1 MTAAELPGHDL
12 DRVVSSLGNDAL
24 AEARARALETFK
36 VRGFPTTR
44 DEDWKYTDLAPVIDI
59 SGRWLAAPDVP
70 APDEAGIRQV
80 QAAIDADWLVIA
92 NGRIERKLS
101 TLQDIDGV
109 ELHPLDTGPESLRFP
124 LSDLNLALLRDG
136 TTIRISDGFR
146 AEKPIGLL
154 FFDSTGESALTS
166 QARIDIDI
174 APNARA
180 TFVEFH
186 GSGGNGEHYANVHLN
201 MTINDGASVD
211 YLRLQERDL
220 SHSQTARLN
229 ASLARN
235 ASLHHSGIDLGSR
248 MARNDLQV
256 DLEGKGAS
264 ATFDGLYIA
273 GNGQHLDNHTRVDH
287 HVGPAVSRQEYRG
300 ILGGRSRAVWNGKAI
315 VHNGADGTDAEQAN
329 HNLLLSDQAE
339 IDAKPELEI
348 YADEVKCAH
357 GTTVGQLDE
366 KALFYL
372 RSRGIDRERAER
384 ILTRAFAAS
393 IVAKSPIASLHEMI
407 GDKVEQRLRQM
418 GAGGAE

>member
-1 MTAAELPGHDL
+1 MTTAALPIKDL
-12 DRVVSSLGNDAL
+12 ERVVRALGNDAL
-24 AEARARALETFK
+24 AEARARALEKFTA
-36 VRGFPTTR
+36 RGFPTTR

-59 SGRWLAAPDVP
+59 SERWLAAPDVP
-70 APDEAGIRQV
+70 VPDEGGIRQV

-92 NGRIERKLS
+92 NGRIERRLS

-109 ELHPLDTGPESLRFP
+109 ELHPLDAGPESLRFP
-124 LSDLNLALLRDG
+124 LSDLNLALLHDG
-136 TTIRISDGFR
+136 ATIRISDDFTAG
-146 AEKPIGLL
+146 KPIGLL
-154 FFDSTGESALTS
+154 FFDSTSDAAVTS

-174 APNARA
+174 APHVRA
-180 TFVEFH
+180 TIIEFH
-186 GSGGNGEHYANVHLN
+186 GSVGDGQHYANVHLN
-201 MTINDGASVD
+201 MTINDSASID
-211 YLRLQERDL
+211 YLRLQDRDL

-229 ASLARN
+229 VSLAKD

-256 DLEGKGAS
+256 DLEGKGGS

-273 GNGQHLDNHTRVDH
+273 GNGQHIDNHTRVDH
-287 HVGPAVSRQEYRG
+287 RVGPAVSRQEYRG

-315 VHNGADGTDAEQAN
+315 VHKGADGTDAEQAN

-366 KALFYL
+366 QALFYL
-372 RSRGIDRERAER
+372 RSRGIDRKRAER

-393 IVAKSPIASLHEMI
+393 IVAKSPIASLHDWI
-407 GDKVEQRLRQM
+407 GDKVERRLQQM
-418 GAGGAE
+418 GTGDAA